1 MTQPLAGKIAMV
13 TGAGSGIGRAA
24 ALAFAR
30 AGASVMVS
38 DISTASGQAVAREI
52 VDMGVKAAFQPCD
65 VRDRGQIA
73 ALIEACVGTFGRL
86 DCAFNN
92 AGIGGP
98 ILKLGDYPE
107 DAYDDLIATNLTSI
121 FLCMKLE
128 IAQML
133 KQGGGTIVNCSSITG
148 LVGTRGMP
156 VYSATKHAILGLTKS
171 SALDYARDNIRIN
184 AVCPGTIHTPAVDAF
199 LEADPDVA
207 RPFIDEMIAAQPIG
221 RLGTPDEIG
230 EAVVW
235 LSSPASSFMLGQG
248 LTVDGGYVAQ

>member
-1 MTQPLAGKIAMV
+1 MAGILDGKVAMV

-30 AGASVMVS
+30 AGATVMVS
-38 DISTASGQAVAREI
+38 DISADTGQKVAGEITA
-52 VDMGVKAAFQPCD
+52 MGGKSAFQPCD

-73 ALIEACVGTFGRL
+73 MLVEACVSTFGSL
-86 DCAFNN
+86 DHAFNN

-98 ILKLGDYPE
+98 ILKLGEYPE

-121 FLCMKLE
+121 FLCMKHE

-156 VYSATKHAILGLTKS
+156 MYSATKHAIMGLTKS
-171 SALDYARDNIRIN
+171 TALDYAQDNIRIN
-184 AVCPGTIHTPAVDAF
+184 AVCPGTIHTPAMDAF
-199 LEADPDVA
+199 LEANPAVA
-207 RPFIDEMIAAQPIG
+207 RPFIDQMIAAQPIG

-235 LSSPASSFMLGQG
+235 LSSPAASFMLGQG
-248 LTVDGGYVAQ
+248 LTVDGGFVAQ

>member
-1 MTQPLAGKIAMV
+1 MV
-13 TGAGSGIGRAA
+13 TGGGSGIGRAA

-30 AGASVMVS
+30 AGATVMVS
-38 DISTASGQAVAREI
+38 DISGHAAQAVADEI
-52 VDMGVKAAFQPCD
+52 TAMGGKAAGKACD
-65 VRDRGQIA
+65 VRDKAAIA
-73 ALIEACVGTFGRL
+73 DLIGACVTTFGSL

-98 ILKLGDYPE
+98 ILKLGDYPD

-121 FLCMKLE
+121 FHCMKLE

-133 KQGGGTIVNCSSITG
+133 KQGGGSIVNCSSITG

-156 VYSATKHAILGLTKS
+156 VYSATKHAIMGMTKS
-171 SALDYARDNIRIN
+171 SALDYAQDNIRIN
-184 AVCPGTIHTPAVDAF
+184 AVCPGTIHTPAMDAF
-199 LEADPDVA
+199 LEANPAVA
-207 RPFIDEMIAAQPIG
+207 RPFIDQMIAAQPIG

-235 LSSPASSFMLGQG
+235 LSSPAASFMLGQG
-248 LTVDGGYVAQ
+248 LTVDGGFVAQ